1 MGEQVRLFYRSR
13 GTARALCRVAGRGSS
28 GVAVLA
34 VIAATLLLGD
44 AAMAHGVPPEDL
56 LALERGGNL
65 AYVWLGAKHML
76 TGYDHLLFILGVIFF
91 LTRLRDVVKFITAF
105 TIGHSITLTFGTLLG
120 ITVNYH
126 VIDAVIA
133 LTVCY
138 KALENID
145 GFRRYFS
152 VAPPSL
158 VAAVFV
164 FGLIHGLGLATRLQ
178 QVPLPDDGLIA
189 RILSF
194 NLGVELGQVAAL
206 SAMVLLLAVW
216 RRRESF
222 ASFSLAA
229 NKGLIAAGLLLF
241 LMQVH
246 GYSHTVHPDDFGF
259 SDDLHAHA
267 HEDMAAAKQRASHSD
282 SLD

>member
-1 MGEQVRLFYRSR
+1 MSVTASHGYMGAGWRSGWSR
-13 GTARALCRVAGRGSS
+13 GVMAALLVF
-28 GVAVLA
+28 
-34 VIAATLLLGD
+34 IAALLSS
-44 AAMAHGVPPEDL
+44 AVASAHGVPPEDL
-56 LALERGGNL
+56 QALERGGNL
-65 AYVWLGAKHML
+65 AYVWLGAKHMV
-76 TGYDHLLFILGVIFF
+76 TGYDHLLFIFGVIFF
-91 LTRLRDVVKFITAF
+91 LTRMRDVVKFITAF
-105 TIGHSITLTFGTLLG
+105 TIGHSITLTLGTLLG
-120 ITVNYH
+120 IRVNYH
-126 VIDAVIA
+126 VIDAIIA

-145 GFRRYFS
+145 GFRRYFN
-152 VAPPSL
+152 VATPSL
-158 VAAVFV
+158 MAAVLV

-178 QVPLPDDGLIA
+178 QVPLPEDGLVL

-206 SAMVLLLAVW
+206 SVMVVLLAAW

-222 ASFSLAA
+222 AAFSVVA

-241 LMQVH
+241 LMQLH

-259 SDDLHAHA
+259 SQDLHQHA
-267 HEDMAAAKQRASHSD
+267 HEDRAAAGQRARHSD

>member
-1 MGEQVRLFYRSR
+1 MPAYE
-13 GTARALCRVAGRGSS
+13 RASTGRRPGRRDSLIAALAMFAVAVLLS
-28 GVAVLA
+28 GVAS
-34 VIAATLLLGD
+34 
-44 AAMAHGVPPEDL
+44 AHGVPQEDL
-56 LALERGGNL
+56 AALEQGGNL
-65 AYVWLGAKHML
+65 AYVWLGAKHMV
-76 TGYDHLLFILGVIFF
+76 TGYDHLLFIFGVIFF

-126 VIDAVIA
+126 LIDAVIA

-152 VAPPSL
+152 VATPSL
-158 VAAVFV
+158 VSAVFV

-178 QVPLPDDGLIA
+178 QVPLPEEGLIL

-206 SAMVLLLAVW
+206 SVMILLLAAW
-216 RRRESF
+216 RRR
-222 ASFSLAA
+222 ASFSTFSTIA

-241 LMQVH
+241 LMQMH
-246 GYSHTVHPDDFGF
+246 GYSHTIYPDDFGF
-259 SDDLHAHA
+259 SDDLHMHA
-267 HEDMAAAKQRASHSD
+267 HEDLATQRRRAGHED